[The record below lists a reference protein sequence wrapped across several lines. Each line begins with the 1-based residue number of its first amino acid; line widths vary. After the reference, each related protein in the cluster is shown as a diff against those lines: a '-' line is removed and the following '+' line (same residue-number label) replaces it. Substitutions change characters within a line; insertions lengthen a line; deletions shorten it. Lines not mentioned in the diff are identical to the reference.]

1 MKLYDMA
8 GRLCGNT
15 DDTTAPEGY
24 WLRADDAEDFMPS
37 IYFLERIGRD
47 AFFALW
53 QVALTSPDLL
63 FQMFRGFAAQN
74 VIITESFPALIAF
87 EQAGLLPRGTA
98 IRVWS

>member
-8 GRLCGNT
+8 GKNCGNAAKGP
-15 DDTTAPEGY
+15 APEGY
-24 WLRADDAEDFMPS
+24 WLRDDEAEDFMPS
-37 IYFLERIGRD
+37 IYFLDRIGKD

-74 VIITESFPALIAF
+74 VVITESFPALIAF
-87 EQAGLLPRGTA
+87 EQAGFIPAGTA
-98 IRVWS
+98 FRVWS